1 MNIISHKKIFL
12 AISGLLVLVSLFVV
26 AIQGINYGIEFT
38 GGSLME
44 VSYEDRPEREQLVTV
59 IQEAGFEDIQIQPL
73 GETGY
78 VIKTG
83 PLSEEQRKSLVS
95 AVSLDETL
103 PTDEVVAS
111 GATVERF
118 NSIGP
123 SIGKELRT
131 KSLYAL
137 ILVSLA
143 IVLFV
148 AYAFRKVSRPVSS
161 WKYGIVAVIALLHD
175 IIIPVGILV
184 LLGTEIDTLYVVGL
198 LSILGLSVNDTIVVF
213 DRIRE
218 NLSYNTEHEI
228 DEAFD
233 VTVNEAIKQTVA
245 RSIVTSLKLVVV
257 LVSLYLAGPVAT
269 QTLALVLLLGTI
281 VGTYSSIFL
290 ASPLLT
296 VLVSKNND
304 E

>member
-1 MNIISHKKIFL
+1 MNIIPHKKIFL
-12 AISGLLVLVSLFVV
+12 TISGLLVLAALIIV
-26 AIQGINYGIEFT
+26 AVQGISYGIEFT

-44 VSYEDRPEREQLVTV
+44 VSYQEERPTRDTLIST
-59 IQEAGFEDIQIQPL
+59 IQEAGFTDVQVQPL
-73 GETGY
+73 GDTGY

-83 PLSEEQRKSLVS
+83 PLDDQQRQTLQT
-95 AVSLDETL
+95 AVVGEGTET
-103 PTDEVVAS
+103 VA
-111 GATVERF
+111 APDVTIERF

-137 ILVSLA
+137 ILISLA
-143 IVLFV
+143 IVFFI
-148 AYAFRKVSRPVSS
+148 AYAFRKVAKPVSS
-161 WKYGIVAVIALLHD
+161 WKYGVVAVIALLHD
-175 IIIPVGILV
+175 IIIPVGILT

-218 NLSYNTEHEI
+218 NLSYNTENKI
-228 DEAFD
+228 DEDFE

-245 RSIVTSLKLVVV
+245 RSILTSLTLIVV
-257 LVSLYLAGPVAT
+257 LFALYFAGPVAT

-304 E
+304 K

>member
-1 MNIISHKKIFL
+1 MNIIGNKKIFL
-12 AISGLLVLVSLFVV
+12 SISGLLVLASLVIV
-26 AIQGINYGIEFT
+26 GIQGLSYGIEFT

-44 VSYEDRPEREQLVTV
+44 VSYEERPERDVLITS
-59 IQEAGFEDIQIQPL
+59 IQEAGFVDAQVQPL
-73 GETGY
+73 GENGY

-83 PLSEEQRKSLVS
+83 PLDDEQRQALQT
-95 AVSLDETL
+95 AVL
-103 PTDEVVAS
+103 PVEDQEITEEVVPT
-111 GATVERF
+111 ATIERF

-143 IVLFV
+143 IVFFI
-148 AYAFRKVSRPVSS
+148 AYAFRKVSQPVSS
-161 WKYGIVAVIALLHD
+161 WKYGVVAVIALLHD
-175 IIIPVGILV
+175 IIIPVGILT
-184 LLGTEIDTLYVVGL
+184 LLGTEVDTLYVVGL

-218 NLSYNTEHEI
+218 NLSYNADNDI
-228 DEAFD
+228 DEEFG
-233 VTVNEAIKQTVA
+233 VTINEAIKQTVA
-245 RSIVTSLKLVVV
+245 RSILTSLTLVVV
-257 LVSLYLAGPVAT
+257 LLALYFAGPVAT

-296 VLVSKNND
+296 MLVSKNND
-304 E
+304 K

>member
-1 MNIISHKKIFL
+1 MNIISNKKIFL
-12 AISGLLVLVSLFVV
+12 SISTLLVIISLVVV

-38 GGSLME
+38 GGSLVE
-44 VSYEDRPEREQLVTV
+44 VSYEERPEREELALT
-59 IQEAGFEDIQIQPL
+59 ISEAGFIDAQIQPL
-73 GETGY
+73 GESGF

-83 PLSEEQRKSLVS
+83 PLNEDQRKELTA
-95 AVSLDETL
+95 AVSLQEEG
-103 PTDEVVAS
+103 PTS
-111 GATVERF
+111 SLATVERF

-143 IVLFV
+143 IVFFV
-148 AYAFRKVSRPVSS
+148 AYAFRKVSQLVSS
-161 WKYGIVAVIALLHD
+161 WKYGGVAVIALLHD
-175 IIIPVGILV
+175 IIIPVGILT

-218 NLSYNTEHEI
+218 NLSYNAEKEI
-228 DEAFD
+228 EEGFNI
-233 VTVNEAIKQTVA
+233 TVNEAIKQTVA
-245 RSIVTSLKLVVV
+245 RSILTSLTLVVV
-257 LVSLYLAGPVAT
+257 LLALYLVGPAAT
-269 QTLALVLLLGTI
+269 RTLALVLLLGTA